1 MLLRA
6 LASGDE
12 LGYSQRMARLN
23 ADDKPSFLKAH
34 ACCDAHH
41 PSAEA
46 RLAEAEAV
54 CARKGSRLT
63 AQRRMV
69 LEHLVGAGRALGA
82 YDLISRIEATAGRKL
97 APITIYRALDFL
109 VEAGL
114 VHRIES
120 HNAFF
125 ACPAGHGPHPNAV
138 FMICETCGSV
148 NEAASARIA
157 EELSRLAM
165 RSGFVPQSHIIELTG
180 HCAACSPAQNP

>member
-1 MLLRA
+1 MSPQVLLRA

-69 LEHLVGAGRALGA
+69 LEHRAGAGSLRPDFKDRGDSRAQA
-82 YDLISRIEATAGRKL
+82 
-97 APITIYRALDFL
+97 RAD
-109 VEAGL
+109 
-114 VHRIES
+114 HD
-120 HNAFF
+120 
-125 ACPAGHGPHPNAV
+125 
-138 FMICETCGSV
+138 
-148 NEAASARIA
+148 
-157 EELSRLAM
+157 LSRA
-165 RSGFVPQSHIIELTG
+165 RFP
-180 HCAACSPAQNP
+180 C